1 MSHAR
6 IDRPPPAV
14 SCSAAPLVAAGITV
28 HDARNRD
35 VTISDPARIV
45 SIGGAITEILYALG
59 FEDRLAGVDSTSLYP
74 PAALRDKPNVGYM
87 RQLSAEGV
95 LGLNPSLVL
104 AVQGSGPKETMDVL
118 EAAKVPLVLVPE
130 TFSEQGLLDKIKLV
144 GHAMGADKR
153 AECLTAVVSDDL
165 AQLRELRAKVTK
177 PVRVMFVMSLL
188 NGRAM
193 AAGQKTAANEII
205 ALAGGVNAIDG
216 YDGYKIINDEAIV
229 AAKPDVVLSIQR
241 GKDLLD
247 AEAVYVHPAFALT
260 PVAANKTFISMEGL
274 YLLGFGPRTAAA
286 ARDLSI
292 KLYPALAPQA
302 EKFGRRHSP
311 QTAGCDRPGRQHGTR
326 EAPQR
331 IRVAPSGLAY
341 PYLSAGRA
349 CGRRLVALTV
359 GAAGIPLA
367 RLPAALGLWAD
378 VSRSTLARDQ
388 LVLWSIRIPRIAAA
402 AMVGAL
408 LAASGAIMQ
417 GLFRNP
423 LADPALVGV
432 SSGGA
437 FAAAAAIV
445 FTDSQIGQSLR
456 FMQNELLP
464 LAAFA
469 GSLAT
474 TVVLYRIASRSGRTS
489 IAIFLLAG
497 IAIAA
502 IANAGIGFWCSLPT
516 IASCAILRSGCWDR

>member
-1 MSHAR
+1 MTFGRTLAWTT
-6 IDRPPPAV
+6 
-14 SCSAAPLVAAGITV
+14 AACFLLGGAALGAGITV

-35 VTISDPARIV
+35 VIISDPARIV

-59 FEDRLAGVDSTSLYP
+59 LEDRLAGVDSTSLFP
-74 PAALRDKPNVGYM
+74 AAALRDKPNVGYM

-118 EAAKVPLVLVPE
+118 EAANVPLVLVPE
-130 TFSEQGLLDKIKLV
+130 TFSEQGLVEKIKMV

-153 AECLTAVVSDDL
+153 AECLTAAVTSDL

-205 ALAGGVNAIDG
+205 TLAGGVNAIDG
-216 YDGYKIINDEAIV
+216 YDGYKIINDEAII

-241 GKDLLD
+241 GKDSVD

-302 EKFGRRHSP
+302 EKF
-311 QTAGCDRPGRQHGTR
+311 T
-326 EAPQR
+326 
-331 IRVAPSGLAY
+331 PS
-341 PYLSAGRA
+341 
-349 CGRRLVALTV
+349 ALT
-359 GAAGIPLA
+359 ANC
-367 RLPAALGLWAD
+367 
-378 VSRSTLARDQ
+378 
-388 LVLWSIRIPRIAAA
+388 RI
-402 AMVGAL
+402 
-408 LAASGAIMQ
+408 
-417 GLFRNP
+417 
-423 LADPALVGV
+423 
-432 SSGGA
+432 
-437 FAAAAAIV
+437 
-445 FTDSQIGQSLR
+445 
-456 FMQNELLP
+456 
-464 LAAFA
+464 
-469 GSLAT
+469 
-474 TVVLYRIASRSGRTS
+474 
-489 IAIFLLAG
+489 
-497 IAIAA
+497 
-502 IANAGIGFWCSLPT
+502 
-516 IASCAILRSGCWDR
+516 